1 MYITTN
7 TELLTYI
14 PNVFASAIGE
24 NPLYDKMQKFLGQAE
39 LWINTAI
46 IDHATYGALVS
57 QSRTSDV
64 DLVKRIEALDGFY
77 RAIPFL
83 DLVLTPNGFGI
94 VSNQNVAPASKE
106 RVASLRAQT
115 LVERDAA
122 IEQLIK
128 SLKGFESWCNSIP
141 GKRFGRTVI
150 QSLNIAVECG
160 EDNPSFHFFMKNHR
174 EMQGVQRMI
183 ALNFVSEPVM
193 DRLCHNLLYNT
204 VTDVE
209 RPLIDMVHAFIVS
222 SLKEEPQKHCE
233 LEEMVNYIK
242 NNEADFSEWATSDT
256 ALLFNDYSFE
266 NVKESKGFWF

>member
-24 NPLYDKMQKFLGQAE
+24 NPLYDKMQKFLAQSE

-46 IDHATYGALVS
+46 IDHATYGELVS

-128 SLKGFESWCNSIP
+128 SLKGFETWCNSIP
-141 GKRFGRTVI
+141 GKRFGRTII
-150 QSLNIAVECG
+150 QSLNIAAECG

-242 NNEADFSEWATSDT
+242 QHDSDFTEWAESDT